1 MKKLLIIANRIP
13 EPTATAAGSRMMQL
27 IHLFLKNDFQIT
39 LVTANPQNENSENLE
54 KLQIPV
60 FFIPVNDAAF
70 DELITTLNPDVVIFD
85 RFYTEEQ
92 FGWRVSEICPD
103 AIKILDT
110 EDLHF
115 LRFAR
120 EKCFLEKR
128 EIQFQDYVNE
138 VFVREIASIY
148 RCDLSLI
155 ISEFEIELLQKTF
168 SIPSQILYY
177 LPFLV
182 NSVQEKTFN
191 SFENRQNFI
200 SIGNFLHQ
208 PNWHTVLE
216 LKRIW
221 KTIKQ
226 KLPEAN
232 LEVYGAYLPPKAQ
245 ELHHIKDGFLIKGKA
260 ESAAEVMQNA
270 RVLLAPIP
278 YGAGL
283 KGKLLESMQHGLP
296 NVTTKIGAEAMTF
309 NNLWNGFIADNS
321 LDFIEKSV
329 ALYQDKILWKNAQEN
344 GKTIIENKFLITI
357 FQKDFHEKINYLL
370 ENIALLRT
378 QNFMGKILQQNSLQ
392 ASKYLSKWIMLK
404 NQNIEK
410 NL

>member
-1 MKKLLIIANRIP
+1 LKKLLVIGNRIP
-13 EPTATAAGSRMMQL
+13 EPTATAAGNRMMQL
-27 IHLFLKNDFQIT
+27 IDLFLKNDFQIT
-39 LVTANPQNENSENLE
+39 FVTANPKNENSENLE
-54 KLQIPV
+54 KLQISV
-60 FFIPVNDAAF
+60 FFIPVNDSSF
-70 DELITTLNPDVVIFD
+70 DEFITQLNPEIVIFD

-92 FGWRVSEICPD
+92 FGWRVSEICPN

-120 EKCFLEKR
+120 EKCFLDKR
-128 EIQFQDYVNE
+128 EIQFQDYVNK

-168 SIPSQILYY
+168 SIPNQILYY

-182 NSVQEKTFN
+182 NSVQEKNLN
-191 SFENRQNFI
+191 SFENRHNFI
-200 SIGNFLHQ
+200 YIGNFLHQ
-208 PNWHTVLE
+208 PNWHTFLE

-226 KLPEAN
+226 KIPEAS
-232 LEVYGAYLPPKAQ
+232 LEIYGAYLPQKAK
-245 ELHHIKDGFLIKGKA
+245 ELNNVKEGFLIKGKA

-283 KGKLLESMQHGLP
+283 KGKLLESMQYGLP
-296 NVTTKIGAEAMTF
+296 NVTTKTGAEAMNY
-309 NNLWNGFIADNS
+309 NNLWNGVIAENS
-321 LDFIEKSV
+321 EDFVGKSV
-329 ALYQDKILWKNAQEN
+329 ILYQDKILWKNAQN
-344 GKTIIENKFLITI
+344 KGKLIIENKFLITI
-357 FQKDFHEKINYLL
+357 FQQEFYEKINHLL
-370 ENIALLRT
+370 ENIVLLRT
-378 QNFMGKILQQNSLQ
+378 QNFMGKILQKNTLQ
-392 ASKYLSKWIMLK
+392 SSKYLSKWIMLK
-404 NQNIEK
+404 NENIEK

>member
-1 MKKLLIIANRIP
+1 MKKLLILGNRIP
-13 EPTATAAGSRMMQL
+13 EPSSTAAGSRMLQL
-27 IHLFLKNDFQIT
+27 IDLFLKNDFEIT
-39 LVTANPQNENSENLE
+39 FLSANPKNENSENLVE
-54 KLQIPV
+54 QQIIV
-60 FFIPVNDAAF
+60 FFIPVNDSSF
-70 DELITTLNPDVVIFD
+70 DEFITQLNPDIVIFD

-92 FGWRVSEICPD
+92 FGWRVTQFCPN
-103 AIKILDT
+103 AVKILDT

-138 VFVREIASIY
+138 VFMREIASIY

-168 SIPSQILYY
+168 AIPSQILHY

-216 LKRIW
+216 LKKLW
-221 KTIKQ
+221 KPIKQ
-226 KLPEAN
+226 KLPEAT
-232 LEVYGAYLPPKAQ
+232 LEIFGAYMPQKAQ
-245 ELHHIKDGFLIKGKA
+245 ELNNVKEGFLMKGKA
-260 ESAAEVMQNA
+260 ENAAEVMQNA

-283 KGKLLESMQHGLP
+283 KGKLLESMQYGLP
-296 NVTTKIGAEAMTF
+296 NVTTKTGAEAMTF
-309 NNLWNGFIADNS
+309 NNLWSGFIVENNE
-321 LDFIEKSV
+321 DFIEKAV
-329 ALYQDKILWKNAQEN
+329 DLYQHKTFWENAQDI
-344 GKTIIENKFLITI
+344 GRIIIENKFLKTN
-357 FQKDFHEKINYLL
+357 FQQEFYEKINHLL

-378 QNFMGKILQQNSLQ
+378 QNFMGRILQQNSLQ

-404 NQNIEK
+404 NENIEK